1 MTADYQSPFG
11 KRFAAPN
18 PSRLMRVDK
27 LFLVLKSSE
36 RENVNSRCDMF
47 FKTLT
52 IGGLLGLAMMTG
64 CNDPRAQ
71 ASAAADSETAV
82 VKGERAYAQTCA
94 ACHGVNG
101 QGMPNQG
108 ANLKISSFIASRT
121 DDQVVDFVKAGRLPT
136 DPFSTM
142 RLIMPPNGG
151 NPTLSDAQLHQIV
164 TYLRQ
169 VQREA
174 GVTQTASASA
184 AK

>member
-1 MTADYQSPFG
+1 
-11 KRFAAPN
+11 
-18 PSRLMRVDK
+18 
-27 LFLVLKSSE
+27 
-36 RENVNSRCDMF
+36 MF

-52 IGGLLGLAMMTG
+52 TVGLLGLATLTG
-64 CNDPRAQ
+64 CNDPKAEAA
-71 ASAAADSETAV
+71 ASADSETAV

-94 ACHGVNG
+94 TCHGVNG

-108 ANLKISSFIASRT
+108 ANLKISPFIAARS
-121 DDQVVDFVKAGRLPT
+121 DDQVVELIKSGRLPA
-136 DPFSTM
+136 DPNSTM
-142 RLIMPPNGG
+142 RLVMPPNGG

-169 VQREA
+169 VQHEA